1 MDIRLKKL
9 ELEEP
14 IEVFNLL
21 QETVEEDWGLIDSMT
36 PEEFPKYLE
45 DKYNEDLGINLK
57 NGRVPQTT
65 YWLYVDGIPCGM
77 IVVRRGINES
87 LLKRGG
93 HIGYYIKKDYRK
105 KGYGEKMLIL
115 CLDLLRKEGM
125 NKVLITC
132 DINNTGSQKVIENNS
147 GILENIVDGSR
158 RYWINL

>member
-9 ELEEP
+9 KLEEP
-14 IEVFNLL
+14 IEIFNLL
-21 QETVEEDWGLIDSMT
+21 QEAIEEDWGLIDSMT
-36 PEEFPKYLE
+36 YKDFTKYLK
-45 DKYNEDLGINLK
+45 DKYSEDLGINLK

-65 YWLYVDGIPCGM
+65 YWLYVDEIPCGM
-77 IVVRRGINES
+77 IVVRRRINEF

-105 KGYGEKMLIL
+105 KGYGEKMLSL
-115 CLDLLRKEGM
+115 CLDLLRKEGL

-132 DINNTGSQKVIENNS
+132 NVDNIGSQKVIENNM
-147 GILENIVDGSR
+147 GILENIIGESR